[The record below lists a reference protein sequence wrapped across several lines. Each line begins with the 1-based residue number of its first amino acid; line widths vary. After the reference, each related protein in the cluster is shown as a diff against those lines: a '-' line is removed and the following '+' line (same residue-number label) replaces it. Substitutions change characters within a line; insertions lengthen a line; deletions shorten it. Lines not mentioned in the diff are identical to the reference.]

1 VSRTNHDPKR
11 KRRTTGCRRR
21 RSTRR
26 ATALLVCIFVVA
38 VTTVLVVT
46 MVDSQMLQMTAQR
59 NTVDY
64 ERALYLAGPGVHHAL
79 AQLEEAGGAFE
90 PFSLGPIEFPSGSGN
105 TYQADAVEVGDD
117 IVITAS
123 GTTGDVTRH
132 VAVTVATQ

>member
-1 VSRTNHDPKR
+1 MSHRPA
-11 KRRTTGCRRR
+11 
-21 RSTRR
+21 RR

-64 ERALYLAGPGVHHAL
+64 ERALYLAGSGAHHAL
-79 AQLEEAGGAFE
+79 AQMEESGEAFA
-90 PFSLGPIEFPSGSGN
+90 PFSLGPIEFPAGSGN
-105 TYQADAVEVGDD
+105 TYSADAAELDED

-123 GTTGDVTRH
+123 GTAGDVTRH
-132 VAVTVATQ
+132 LQVTVSTQ